1 MLAIVVFLIS
11 LIWMRKRLLDKAEA
25 LDGDA
30 NTPADYA
37 LMGTGM
43 EFRDYAP
50 MAIEGQLKDYFRA
63 RFNI

>member
-1 MLAIVVFLIS
+1 
-11 LIWMRKRLLDKAEA
+11 MRKRLLDKAEA

-37 LMGTGM
+37 VMGKGM

-50 MAIEGQLKDYFRA
+50 MAIEGQLKDYFKG